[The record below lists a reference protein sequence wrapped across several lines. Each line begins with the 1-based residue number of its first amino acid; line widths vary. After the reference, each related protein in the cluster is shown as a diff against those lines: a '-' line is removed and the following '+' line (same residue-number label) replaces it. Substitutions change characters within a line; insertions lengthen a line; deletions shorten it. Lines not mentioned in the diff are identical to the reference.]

1 MLSFRPLDRRS
12 EARFREVID
21 AAIYLTVGQAPEM
34 KSCWNQQE
42 HEPPVWAG
50 SYKDQ
55 RQRAKICFGRWMIT
69 FLGSLKNYGR
79 DDIDP

>member
-21 AAIYLTVGQAPEM
+21 AAICPRVGQAGNEELLR
-34 KSCWNQQE
+34 NQQE

-50 SYKDQ
+50 SYNDIYA
-55 RQRAKICFGRWMIT
+55 AKH
-69 FLGSLKNYGR
+69 
-79 DDIDP
+79 